1 MLVRELE
8 WHVPSVHFQWFLSQ
22 RIIEILQYLDI
33 FVKWTNLVCSRSG
46 RKSIKAPTVAPM
58 VGAIFI
64 LRRRVPRTLTARALD
79 KAMDYTVSL
88 QEEAEQV
95 A

>member
-1 MLVRELE
+1 M
-8 WHVPSVHFQWFLSQ
+8 
-22 RIIEILQYLDI
+22 
-33 FVKWTNLVCSRSG
+33 
-46 RKSIKAPTVAPM
+46 APTVAPM

>member
-1 MLVRELE
+1 M
-8 WHVPSVHFQWFLSQ
+8 HFQWFLSQ

-79 KAMDYTVSL
+79 KAMDLSL